1 MKFKQHGNNT
11 PVNLMSSKSDNKHV
25 YYPVFLD
32 ITDKR
37 CLVIGGGKVAE
48 RKVEMLLQFNARVTV
63 VGAVISKAL
72 LRLGEKGKIAY
83 FQRTYTENDL
93 VDTALVFACTDNSAI
108 NKKIKKEAARKN
120 IPVNVVDNPDLCDF
134 IVPSIIRKGDLT
146 IAISTSGELPLLSKK
161 LRQKIEEIVT
171 DDYLEYLHIMGEL
184 RRHLIKTVKEAHKRS
199 VIMKDIGKMDMREVI
214 AAGLAKIKRRA
225 LLP

>member
-1 MKFKQHGNNT
+1 
-11 PVNLMSSKSDNKHV
+11 MSSKSDSKRA

-32 ITDKR
+32 ITNKK

-48 RKVEMLLQFNARVTV
+48 RKVEMLLQFKAHVVV
-63 VGAVISKAL
+63 VGPVMTRAL
-72 LRLGEKGKIAY
+72 LKLGKECKIEY
-83 FQRTYTENDL
+83 FQRTYTVKDL
-93 VDTALVFACTDNSAI
+93 DNTALVFACTDNSAI
-108 NKKIKKEAARKN
+108 NNKIKKEAARKN
-120 IPVNVVDNPDLCDF
+120 IPVNVVDTPDLCDF

-171 DDYLEYLHIMGEL
+171 DDYLEYLHIMGGF
-184 RRHLIKTVKEAHKRS
+184 RKHLMKTVKETRKRGL
-199 VIMKDIGKMDMREVI
+199 IMKDIAKMDIQEVI
-214 AAGLAKIKRRA
+214 ATGLSKIKKRA